1 MRKTLRF
8 LLVAKFE
15 RTFASLP
22 CISATQVVDL
32 RPVKK
37 VGLSLYRDLLA
48 HMGCYKISTF
58 LSQIFI
64 ITKF

>member
-32 RPVKK
+32 RPVIK
-37 VGLSLYRDLLA
+37 VQADSGERFRLR
-48 HMGCYKISTF
+48 IR
-58 LSQIFI
+58 
-64 ITKF
+64 